1 MYIFF
6 KNYSSF
12 CLRGGGGGIY
22 KDLEKKRTSKS
33 KYFFILFR
41 IKVLDYIEINGNQS
55 INIGLSRSEGE
66 SGSNKTKSVE
76 DEEGEEQKENGNG
89 RKRVKLVSSRSP
101 DTEVQ
106 GKIDIT

>member
-1 MYIFF
+1 MYIFKKTLF
-6 KNYSSF
+6 
-12 CLRGGGGGIY
+12 LLPPGRGGGGG
-22 KDLEKKRTSKS
+22 
-33 KYFFILFR
+33 FIKIWRKNGHQKASIFR
-41 IKVLDYIEINGNQS
+41 IKMLDYIEINGNQS